1 MEPGNAIF
9 SHMMPRLP
17 SLVLRRSTTV
27 VVLLALIA
35 LSVAFP
41 ARHVLLPAWPERV
54 EEVLAEA
61 GPGRVERLLVPA
73 GAAVS
78 SDSAVVARSR
88 PIELWRIEGD
98 SGEVT
103 YAWLAGLRDAE
114 GALMP
119 KLPAWSERV
128 RVDGPLPA
136 GQRLVVITANH
147 EKAEIDAA
155 GLRRMLRPNAMSV
168 SQRGELWI
176 DRLGERWR
184 WPLTTTADARMTPPA
199 RSSPRHW
206 LP

>member
-1 MEPGNAIF
+1 
-9 SHMMPRLP
+9 MPRLL
-17 SLVLRRSTTV
+17 SFVLRRSGTAA
-27 VVLLALIA
+27 VLLALIA
-35 LSVAFP
+35 VSVTLP

-61 GPGRVERLLVPA
+61 GPGRVERLFLPA

-78 SDSAVVARSR
+78 SESVVVARSQ

-103 YAWLAGLRDAE
+103 HAWLAGLRDAE

-128 RVDGPLPA
+128 RVDGPLPD
-136 GQRLVVITANH
+136 GQRLVVITADH
-147 EKAEIDAA
+147 EKVEIDAA

-168 SQRGELWI
+168 SQRGKLWV
-176 DRLGERWR
+176 DRLGERWK
-184 WPLTTTADARMTPPA
+184 WPLTTTADARMTPLA
-199 RSSPRHW
+199 R
-206 LP
+206 